1 MHPALSMLL
10 CSQLGHTPLAEA
22 SQSAVIMALAKPI
35 VAWLVL
41 SRLRQLDESNGLTA
55 VDIAGDDTT
64 DSAEDARTGQVHAA
78 AKEDIVRHWL
88 QGSLDNVSPSG
99 QLQYHTANALPCAH
113 CHSSAFLQ
121 SMQLLLSASCVS
133 ITGLP
138 SLLVT

>member
-1 MHPALSMLL
+1 
-10 CSQLGHTPLAEA
+10 
-22 SQSAVIMALAKPI
+22 MALVKPI
-35 VAWLVL
+35 VAWLF
-41 SRLRQLDESNGLTA
+41 RLRQLDESNGLTA

-99 QLQYHTANALPCAH
+99 QLQHTQHVHYPALDATSLPYCNQ
-113 CHSSAFLQ
+113 CSSFC
-121 SMQLLLSASCVS
+121 LLASCVS